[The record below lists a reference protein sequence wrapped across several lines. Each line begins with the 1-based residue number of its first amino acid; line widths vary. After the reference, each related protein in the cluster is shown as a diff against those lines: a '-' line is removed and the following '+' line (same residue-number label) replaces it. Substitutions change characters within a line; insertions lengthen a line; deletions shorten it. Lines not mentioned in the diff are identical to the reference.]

1 MNDENKINNEEK
13 EELKNI
19 KKTLIVKKINITK
32 KENKE
37 ILNIINKSFN
47 DVNSFLS
54 NNVNGKKIIIGKK
67 KVQLK
72 QEPFQIIKEI
82 FHGRKTKK
90 NLSFFLKTRN
100 IFNIDNIKNKNN
112 LNKEI
117 NSYSNK
123 NFKSYSKILSTPKIE
138 RCSISNSEL
147 NQIYHNFQQIKKRN
161 NLNNKRKNNYS
172 IIPTS
177 NFHLNFN
184 NKENLNERALY
195 NNLKLQEKIL
205 NLSKTYVNEKKKIE
219 KIIFKKTQKKKED
232 LLLNQIDLYRPF
244 KEIKDK
250 DNNNIFLGNLN
261 WLMNLRL
268 NDNSLKEKNNI
279 LKNAYINIGCL
290 SRPNYK
296 MVYKID
302 IIKEKIRSNFVNFK
316 NSILYKTQRYI
327 KNNLNEALKELN
339 DLGIEGKN
347 LLKCEMENT
356 NLIKGNKILYKKR
369 KYEDEI
375 NNKEIFKSYSVK
387 EFKRNLIIDNCF
399 KLHNVNN

>member
-296 MVYKID
+296 MMYKID
-302 IIKEKIRSNFVNFK
+302 KIKEKIRSNFVNFK

>member
-1 MNDENKINNEEK
+1 M
-13 EELKNI
+13 
-19 KKTLIVKKINITK
+19 
-32 KENKE
+32 
-37 ILNIINKSFN
+37 
-47 DVNSFLS
+47 
-54 NNVNGKKIIIGKK
+54 
-67 KVQLK
+67 
-72 QEPFQIIKEI
+72 
-82 FHGRKTKK
+82 
-90 NLSFFLKTRN
+90 SFFLKTRN

>member
-72 QEPFQIIKEI
+72 KEPFQIIKEI